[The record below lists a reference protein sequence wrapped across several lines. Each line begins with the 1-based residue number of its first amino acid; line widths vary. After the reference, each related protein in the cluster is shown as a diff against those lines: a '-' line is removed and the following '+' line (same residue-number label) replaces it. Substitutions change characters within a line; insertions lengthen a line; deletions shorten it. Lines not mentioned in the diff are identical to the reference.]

1 MNYLKRHPNI
11 MLTVFHFIVGTAV
24 NLILA
29 RAVTTGAVYYTIG
42 IGSVIVSLA
51 VTAWFLR
58 VKGRPM
64 WFLFLAVLS
73 WIGFALLLYLENK
86 NETKGRIG

>member
-1 MNYLKRHPNI
+1 MNSLNRHPNI
-11 MLTVFHFIVGTAV
+11 VLTVVHFIVGTAV

-29 RAVTTGAVYYTIG
+29 RAVMTEPMYYTIG
-42 IGSVIVSLA
+42 IGSVITSLA

-58 VKGRPM
+58 VKGRSM

-86 NETKGRIG
+86 NETKGQTG